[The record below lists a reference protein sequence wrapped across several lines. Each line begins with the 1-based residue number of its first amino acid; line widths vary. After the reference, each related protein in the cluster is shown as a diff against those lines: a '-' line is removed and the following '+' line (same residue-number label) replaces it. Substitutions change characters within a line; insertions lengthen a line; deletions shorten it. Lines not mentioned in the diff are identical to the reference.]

1 MKNAKTI
8 LEASNAMLL
17 NFERPADQG
26 TAVQNKRASYGK
38 VYFDKYKTVE
48 EVVTPAPT
56 PVVSKLKYND
66 SNKPIVCMQTTSTC
80 YQGTRTM
87 DVKGILWHSTG
98 ANNDSISRY
107 VQPSDNDP
115 NRAELLK
122 VIGRNSYGNDWNH
135 IYVEAGLNCW
145 IGRLADDSVATVQTM
160 PWNYRPWGCGSG
172 SRGSCNS
179 GWIQFEIC
187 EDSLTNRDYFEKVYK
202 EGVEITAY
210 LCEMFNLNPKGTVS
224 YCGVTV
230 PVILCHHDSY
240 ELGLGSGHADV
251 LHWFGKYGKTMDDV
265 RNDVAKLLNG
275 DTSSATPGTTELYRV
290 RKSWEDSKSQVGA
303 FANLEGAKKAC
314 DAAGSEYKVF
324 NSSGVAIYPE
334 SAVPSKPKS
343 FVKGQKVKLV
353 SGATYADGSDIPSW
367 LMGYTLYVRD
377 IYNNGNI
384 VISTVPKGAV
394 TGVVE
399 PKYLVDADS
408 ASTGSTA
415 FTPYV
420 VIVTTDALNVRSGA
434 GSSYS
439 ITTQVHKNELYT
451 IVGE

>member
-1 MKNAKTI
+1 M
-8 LEASNAMLL
+8 
-17 NFERPADQG
+17 
-26 TAVQNKRASYGK
+26 
-38 VYFDKYKTVE
+38 
-48 EVVTPAPT
+48 
-56 PVVSKLKYND
+56 
-66 SNKPIVCMQTTSTC
+66 
-80 YQGTRTM
+80 
-87 DVKGILWHSTG
+87 
-98 ANNDSISRY
+98 
-107 VQPSDNDP
+107 
-115 NRAELLK
+115 LK

-187 EDSLTNRDYFEKVYK
+187 EDSLANRDYFEKVYK

-210 LCEMFNLNPKGTVS
+210 LCKMFNLNPKGTVS
-224 YCGVTV
+224 YNGVTV

-275 DTSSATPGTTELYRV
+275 DTSSPSTPATEIYRI
-290 RKSWEDSKSQVGA
+290 RKSWDDAKSQIGA
-303 FANLEGAKKAC
+303 YANLESAKKIC
-314 DAAGSEYKVF
+314 DEAGKEYHVF
-324 NSSGVAIYPE
+324 NSSGVAIYPVE
-334 SAVPSKPKS
+334 APAQTQT
-343 FVKGQKVKLV
+343 FTKGQKVKLV

-367 LMGYTLYVRD
+367 LMDYTLYVRD

-384 VISTVPKGAV
+384 VISTLPKGAV

-399 PKYLVDADS
+399 PKYLVDINS
-408 ASTGSTA
+408 SSSGSTA
-415 FTPYV
+415 FSPYV
-420 VIVTTDALNVRSGA
+420 VIITANALNVRSGA

-451 IVGE
+451 IVGESNGWGKLKSGAGWLDLQYTERYDG